1 MGGPPLFFWGVPLFP
16 PVPAAVLSLV
26 DLAGS
31 ERLQKSLSQ
40 GERLRETQSIN
51 ASLSAL
57 GHVIMALSKKVWGG
71 PGGVLGSGEESSG
84 PPLNPHTPPVSPQEP
99 HIPYRNSKLT
109 YLLQNSLGGSSKM

>member
-1 MGGPPLFFWGVPLFP
+1 MRPQVWGLHFGAPLFP
-16 PVPAAVLSLV
+16 PPLPAAVLSLV

-57 GHVIMALSKKVWGG
+57 GHVIMALSNKVWGG
-71 PGGVLGSGEESSG
+71 PGGGPGVGGGVLRA
-84 PPLNPHTPPVSPQEP
+84 PP
-99 HIPYRNSKLT
+99 
-109 YLLQNSLGGSSKM
+109 